1 MEKDEL
7 PSAQEQMGLYHRQ
20 QTRPDDNDISLEEL
34 QNYVKQRFET
44 PAQRYSEV
52 NAAWSSLA
60 PAACLPEVGKH
71 GQLDICLGSG
81 CDEVKIRSDQA

>member
-20 QTRPDDNDISLEEL
+20 QAHKHDDNDISLEEL

-44 PAQRYSEV
+44 PSQRYAEV
-52 NAAWSSLA
+52 C
-60 PAACLPEVGKH
+60 CLFCPCKGVTYPRH
-71 GQLDICLGSG
+71 
-81 CDEVKIRSDQA
+81 

>member
-20 QTRPDDNDISLEEL
+20 QAHKHDDNDISLEEL

-44 PAQRYSEV
+44 PSQRYAEV
-52 NAAWSSLA
+52 CVRPFLSLRRGL
-60 PAACLPEVGKH
+60 LPH
-71 GQLDICLGSG
+71 LWCWLLFLHWHQ
-81 CDEVKIRSDQA
+81 